1 MGRRKIDAS
10 RLGPVLIN
18 AIQMAEELF
27 AEVPKSGKA
36 KKEWVVDFVNKHVDI
51 SRWLNERQEERLLS
65 LTVDILCALVMKRV
79 L

>member
-1 MGRRKIDAS
+1 MGRRKMEVKK
-10 RLGPVLIN
+10 LGPVLIN

-36 KKEWVVDFVNKHVDI
+36 KKEWVVDFVNKHVDLPL
-51 SRWLNERQEERLLS
+51 LNERQEERLLS
-65 LTVDILCALVMKRV
+65 LTVDVLCALVMKRV

>member
-1 MGRRKIDAS
+1 MGRRKMEVKK
-10 RLGPVLIN
+10 RGPVLIN

-36 KKEWVVDFVNKHVDI
+36 KKEWVVDFVNKHVDLPL
-51 SRWLNERQEERLLS
+51 LNERQEERLLS

>member
-18 AIQMAEELF
+18 AIQMAEDLF
-27 AEVPKSGKA
+27 ADVPKSGAA
-36 KKEWVVDFVNKHVDI
+36 KKKWVVDFVNKHIDMP
-51 SRWLNERQEERLLS
+51 WLTERQEERLLS
-65 LTVDILCALVMKRV
+65 LTVDILCALVMRRV

>member
-1 MGRRKIDAS
+1 MGRRKMEVKK
-10 RLGPVLIN
+10 LGPVLIN

-36 KKEWVVDFVNKHVDI
+36 KKEWVVDFVNKHVDLPL
-51 SRWLNERQEERLLS
+51 LNERQEERLLS